1 MACISYTIESNS
13 SRKEINVVFFFGLKT
28 VMETT
33 QDRTANKHLWGRCF
47 QPSSSKKKQLEDS
60 MVWPGILVATRI
72 AKANEHKDREGKN
85 HFFQVSVSLTVKW
98 YHPYNTIL

>member
-1 MACISYTIESNS
+1 MWSVFPIQLSPTVPE
-13 SRKEINVVFFFGLKT
+13 RRLMFFFGLKT